1 MKREKEVERERESGR
16 SWHNANWSSGLA
28 TVLAASTAVQ
38 TWPKQSSKR
47 EIKVGNK
54 LDCGLSEPRRILIG
68 KRGRLES
75 FQKADIS
82 ESTIP
87 KNTILL
93 LSFLAIQLLKFRPI
107 ILPSSSRCNN
117 NVPRYTTKRLHL
129 RLFGN
134 LIYRPFI
141 VPRN

>member
-28 TVLAASTAVQ
+28 TALAASTAVQ

-82 ESTIP
+82 ELTIP

-93 LSFLAIQLLKFRPI
+93 LSFLATQLLKFRPI
-107 ILPSSSRCNN
+107 ILPLLLPMQQQRPPLHNETFTSPIVRKPNLSSVYCSA
-117 NVPRYTTKRLHL
+117 
-129 RLFGN
+129 
-134 LIYRPFI
+134 
-141 VPRN
+141 